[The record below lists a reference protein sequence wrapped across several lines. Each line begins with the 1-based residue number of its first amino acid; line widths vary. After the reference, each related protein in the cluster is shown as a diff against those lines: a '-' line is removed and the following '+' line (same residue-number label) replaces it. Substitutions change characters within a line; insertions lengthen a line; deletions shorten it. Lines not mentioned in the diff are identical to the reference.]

1 MDEKK
6 LYLFNPDNDLA
17 LANGNENYMA
27 PSSARKMSEDLAC
40 LPIWY
45 ADGDGYVL
53 ASSAYNNDYLK
64 LVKSNFPFLQL
75 ELLTEPEV
83 QTHSSLSLSPWGWNH
98 AIRKRMLQIGVDESV
113 LCCSELINHIRALS
127 HRSSWV
133 DVLSILNPNELY
145 CGNPHYFTEIEQV
158 VAFLQ
163 KEQKTVLKSPLSG
176 SGKGLN
182 WYNGLLTGSL
192 SGWINRT
199 IELQGGIIAEPYY
212 NKELDFAME
221 FYASECGVISFVG
234 YSLFRTNPAGSYEG
248 NSLLSDQAIEEQL
261 SAFISL
267 EDIYKLRDELIQV
280 FSTRIAGCYN
290 GYLGVD
296 MMICRFESSPTY
308 RIHPCVEVNLRM
320 NMGVVAH
327 SLYQR
332 YICPRS
338 KGLFVVD
345 YDARAGEALCKHQK
359 RLNAFPLKLKDGR
372 IRSGYLAL
380 TPVHQR
386 TQYTAWVL
394 VEEE

>member
-1 MDEKK
+1 
-6 LYLFNPDNDLA
+6 
-17 LANGNENYMA
+17 
-27 PSSARKMSEDLAC
+27 
-40 LPIWY
+40 
-45 ADGDGYVL
+45 
-53 ASSAYNNDYLK
+53 
-64 LVKSNFPFLQL
+64 
-75 ELLTEPEV
+75 
-83 QTHSSLSLSPWGWNH
+83 
-98 AIRKRMLQIGVDESV
+98 
-113 LCCSELINHIRALS
+113 
-127 HRSSWV
+127 
-133 DVLSILNPNELY
+133 
-145 CGNPHYFTEIEQV
+145 
-158 VAFLQ
+158 
-163 KEQKTVLKSPLSG
+163 
-176 SGKGLN
+176 
-182 WYNGLLTGSL
+182 
-192 SGWINRT
+192 
-199 IELQGGIIAEPYY
+199 
-212 NKELDFAME
+212 ME

-345 YDARAGEALCKHQK
+345 YDAKAGEALCKHQK